1 MANARV
7 PSPINSPGARLRAAV
22 AQERPL
28 QVVGSINAYAARM
41 AAASG
46 FKAIY
51 LSGGGVA
58 ANSLGVPDLGISTLD
73 DVLIDIRRIT
83 DACALPL
90 LVDADTGW
98 GGAFNIARTVKSI
111 DKFGAAGLH
120 IEDQVQTKR
129 CGHRPGKEIVSK
141 QEMVDRIKAAVDAR
155 SDPQF
160 VIMARTDALAVEGID
175 SALERAV
182 ACVEA
187 GADMIFPEA
196 MTELAMYR
204 RFKDAV
210 KVPILANITE
220 FGHTPLYT
228 RDELGTVGVDIV
240 LYCCSAYRAMNAAA
254 LATYQAIRRDGTQ
267 KNVLD
272 RMQTRADLYRYLD
285 YHAYEAKLDELF
297 AEGKEK

>member
-1 MANARV
+1 MAQGDSA
-7 PSPINSPGARLRAAV
+7 GLKFRAAL
-22 AQERPL
+22 AAERPL
-28 QVVGSINAYAARM
+28 QVVGAINAFSARM
-41 AAASG
+41 AAAVG

-58 ANSLGVPDLGISTLD
+58 ANSLGIPDLGISTMD
-73 DVLIDIRRIT
+73 DVLTDIRRIT

-98 GGAFNIARTVKSI
+98 GGAFNIARTVKSFA
-111 DKFGAAGLH
+111 KFGAAGMH
-120 IEDQVQTKR
+120 IEDQVQSKR
-129 CGHRPGKEIVSK
+129 CGHRPGKEIVTR
-141 QEMVDRIKAAVDAR
+141 QEMVDRIKSAVDAR
-155 SDPQF
+155 SDSGF

-175 SALERAV
+175 KAIERAV

-196 MTELAMYR
+196 MTELSMYR

-220 FGHTPLYT
+220 FGQTPLFT

-240 LYCCSAYRAMNAAA
+240 LHCCSAYRAMNAAA
-254 LATYQAIRRDGTQ
+254 LKTYEAIRRDGTQ
-267 KNVLD
+267 KNVVEI
-272 RMQTRADLYRYLD
+272 MQTRADLYKYLN